1 MLPLADRDT
10 CGLARAATA
19 KLRVAIIARPP
30 PARGSSC
37 MLARLRRS
45 RALLDDAALTRF
57 DHALIVLPFARDA
70 DALPEFPQ
78 RARLEAALAGGAR

>member
-1 MLPLADRDT
+1 
-10 CGLARAATA
+10 
-19 KLRVAIIARPP
+19 
-30 PARGSSC
+30 

-78 RARLEAALAGGAR
+78 RARLEAALRRRKMKFEDLGKTPLALHLEHGGSCA